1 MKGHLK
7 EKTDLTRRSL
17 LKKAAASGVAAAL
30 FPLVTKG
37 NISGML
43 SPRLRSSELD
53 EVSVTAL
60 GEGLRSEKYTSVSLT
75 ESYLK
80 RISEIDK
87 KGPAVNTIIELN
99 PEALEIARELDLEM
113 KSKGPR
119 GPMHG
124 IPVVIKDNIATADKM
139 QTTAGSL
146 ALVGC
151 KPIEDSFLVKQ
162 LRRAGVVILGKTNLS
177 EWANMRS
184 THSTSG
190 WSGRGGLTRN
200 PYALDRNTSGSSSG
214 SAAAAAA
221 SLSAIAIGTE
231 TDGSIVSPSSMNG
244 IVGMKPTVGLVSRWG
259 IIPISHSQDTAG
271 PMGRTVTDA
280 AMLLGAMVGVD
291 PRDKASR
298 ASAGRYFTDY
308 TRFLDPFGLKG
319 ARIGVV
325 RGYFGFL
332 PRVDKLINEAI
343 YAMKQ
348 NGAEIVD
355 PVDFKTLGHWG
366 DAETTVLEYEL
377 KADMKKYLDTLGPD
391 SSMHTLAD
399 LIRFNDDHKEEEM
412 PYFGQDLFLAA
423 EEKGPLT
430 DRKYLDARS
439 KCIRLARREGIDAVM
454 TKHRLDALVAPTDS
468 PAWMTDLVLGDHSI
482 GGSSS
487 AAAVAGY
494 PDITVP
500 AGFVFGLPVGI
511 SFFGRAWSEPTL
523 IKLAYSFEQV
533 TKARRPPEFLP
544 TVNLKE

>member
-60 GEGLRSEKYTSVSLT
+60 GKGLRSEKYTSASLT

-99 PEALEIARELDLEM
+99 PEALEIARQLDLEM

-190 WSGRGGLTRN
+190 WSGRGGLTKN

-231 TDGSIVSPSSMNG
+231 TDGSIVSPSSLNG
-244 IVGMKPTVGLVSRWG
+244 IVGLKPTVGLVSRWG

-332 PRVDKLINEAI
+332 PRVDKIIDEAI

-355 PVDFKTLGHWG
+355 PGDFKTLGRWG

-430 DRKYLDARS
+430 DRKYLDARA

-500 AGFVFGLPVGI
+500 AGFAFGLPVGI

-523 IKLAYSFEQV
+523 IKLAYSFEHA

>member
-60 GEGLRSEKYTSVSLT
+60 GKGLRSEKYTSASLT

-99 PEALEIARELDLEM
+99 PEALEIARQLDLEM

-190 WSGRGGLTRN
+190 WSGRGGLTKN

-231 TDGSIVSPSSMNG
+231 TDGSIVSPSSLNG
-244 IVGMKPTVGLVSRWG
+244 IVGLKPTVGLVSRWG

-332 PRVDKLINEAI
+332 PRVDKIIDEAI

-355 PVDFKTLGHWG
+355 PVDFKTLGRWG

-430 DRKYLDARS
+430 DRKYLDARA

-500 AGFVFGLPVGI
+500 AGFAFGLPVGI

-523 IKLAYSFEQV
+523 IKLAYSFEHA